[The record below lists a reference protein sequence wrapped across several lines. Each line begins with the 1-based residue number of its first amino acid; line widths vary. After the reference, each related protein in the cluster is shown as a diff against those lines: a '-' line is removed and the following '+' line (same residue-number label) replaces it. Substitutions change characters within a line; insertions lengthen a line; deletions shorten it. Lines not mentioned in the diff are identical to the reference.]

1 LRTSPADF
9 SFSVRTMEALRHTS
23 RTTILG
29 VSVAINTIALAF
41 GYWILVDEGDDKE
54 YVAWVIVSVVG
65 ALILAALLLR
75 FVPATEAE
83 TDGNAP
89 ARRALV
95 LGVLALVTVAV
106 FWTGLPIVIG
116 VPALVLAAEGR
127 ARSATQGQAAEATAG
142 AVLAGFAV
150 LAEIVLL
157 VTGA

>member
-1 LRTSPADF
+1 
-9 SFSVRTMEALRHTS
+9 MESLRHTS
-23 RTTILG
+23 RTTILA
-29 VSVAINTIALAF
+29 VTAVVNAIALAF

-54 YVAWVIVSVVG
+54 YLAWVVVSIVG

-95 LGVLALVTVAV
+95 LGVAALVTCVV

-116 VPALVLAAEGR
+116 VPAIVLAAEGR
-127 ARSATQGQAAEATAG
+127 ARAGTYDQGGEATAG
-142 AVLAGFAV
+142 AVLGGFAA
-150 LAEIVLL
+150 LAAIVLL
-157 VTGA
+157 ITGA